1 MKTNF
6 TIPLKVLSTLFIL
19 ACSDV
24 AYAQIPN
31 PPIAKQ
37 AKPGVTN
44 NIWNINATWSTVTEA
59 TGYELDVSLDNFSTF
74 VTGYNSKVKT
84 NTADYISGLVAA
96 TTYKFRVRATNGS
109 GASSNSNVIEV
120 TTGASGSLQTVVP
133 KAGKNVSSTG
143 FTAEW
148 NTMAGATG
156 YQLDISADNFATF
169 LAGYNSKSIGAT
181 STEIVTGLMA
191 TTTYQYRLRTVNGS
205 GISANSSVT
214 NVTTLDTNPNTS
226 QMLDITFDTDGLV
239 TTAINAGQDYI
250 NSIAIQSDGKIV
262 AAGAATVGGTKVF
275 ALARYN
281 TDGSLD
287 NTFGTGGI
295 VTTAIG
301 SFDAASAVAIQ
312 PDGKIVAA
320 GASFGATLDFAVV
333 RYNSNGTL
341 DNTFDTDGIVLAPI
355 GTGNDVAGAIVI
367 QTDGKIVLGGSAI
380 ISNVKQFA
388 LARFNTNGSLD
399 NTFDTDGVTIT
410 AFGTADSEIKSIAI
424 QTDGKIVATGTG
436 SDGFA
441 LARYNADG
449 SLDITFDVDGKITS
463 DAGAGKS
470 IVLQTDGKIVTVV
483 DANKV
488 FGLVRYTTNG
498 MLDNTFGT
506 SGKVITQFVGEAVSS
521 SLVLQPDGKII
532 VAGNSWTP
540 ASILDFALARYLTN
554 GNLDTSFG
562 TGGKLYTDMGAGG
575 NVITSVVL
583 QADGKIVVGGSI
595 NIGTTSDFALA
606 RYIGTGGVDTT
617 PPTVT
622 ITSTSTDPTNTSPIA
637 VTITFSET
645 VTGFVIGDIGVT
657 NGTAGTFVA
666 VSGTVYTA
674 NITPTAPGIVTV
686 SVAASVATDAA
697 TNGNTAAV
705 NLTIVFDNVTPTVT
719 ITSTAVDPTN
729 VSPIPVTIT
738 FNETVTGF
746 VIGDIVVTNGTAGTF
761 VAVSGTVYTAN
772 ITPTAPG
779 IVTVSVAA
787 SVATDAATNGNTAA
801 VNLTI
806 VFDNVTPTVTIT
818 STAVDPTNVS
828 PIPVTITFNE
838 TVTGFV
844 IGDIVVTNGTA
855 GTFVAVSGTVY
866 TANITPVAE
875 GVVSVSIA
883 AAIATDGAGN
893 NNLAAASF
901 NITYSTT
908 VKLDQTITFNVLSA
922 KTLGDAPFT
931 ISATATSNLAVT
943 YSPSAKITISGSQVT
958 LVAAG
963 QATIKAQQAG
973 NTTFNAAPVVG
984 QMFCIN
990 PAKPTVTMSND
1001 NTEAPLLTSS
1011 AASGNQWYKDGT
1023 AISGATNATL
1033 TVAAAGVY
1041 SVESTVEQCKSTRSN
1056 DFPMIV
1062 TGDISGS
1069 LTNTNRLQISPNP
1082 SHGWVVIQLPGEG
1095 KKDVGIFSVN
1105 GLILESKS
1113 TEQSQITLDNSAYG
1127 NGLYIIRVN
1136 TTKGIYYGKFIKD

>member
-6 TIPLKVLSTLFIL
+6 IIPLKVLSTLFIL
-19 ACSDV
+19 VCSDL

-31 PPIAKQ
+31 APLARQ
-37 AKPGVTN
+37 ATPGVIN

-59 TGYELDVSLDNFSTF
+59 TGYELDVSFDNFSTF
-74 VTGYNSKVKT
+74 VTGYSSKVKT
-84 NTADYISGLVAA
+84 NTAEYISGLAAA

-133 KAGKNVSSTG
+133 NKGKNVSSTG
-143 FTAEW
+143 FTTDW

-156 YQLDISADNFATF
+156 YQLDVSADNFATF

-181 STEIVTGLMA
+181 STEIVTGLTA

-205 GISANSSVT
+205 GISANSSVI
-214 NVTTLDTNPNTS
+214 NVTTLDANPNTS
-226 QMLDITFDTDGLV
+226 QMLDITFDADGLV

-262 AAGAATVGGTKVF
+262 AAGAAKVGTATVF

-312 PDGKIVAA
+312 PDGKIVAV
-320 GASFGATLDFAVV
+320 GTSFGATLDFAVV

-341 DNTFDTDGIVLAPI
+341 DNTFDTDGIVLVPI
-355 GTGNDVAGAIVI
+355 GTGNDGAGAIVI
-367 QTDGKIVLGGSAI
+367 QTDGKIVLGGSAT

-410 AFGTADSEIKSIAI
+410 AFGTTDSEIKSIAI
-424 QTDGKIVATGTG
+424 QTDGKIVATGAG

-449 SLDITFDVDGKITS
+449 SLDNTFDVDGKITS
-463 DAGAGKS
+463 DAGTGKS
-470 IVLQTDGKIVTVV
+470 VVLQTDGKIVTAV

-498 MLDNTFGT
+498 ILDNTFGT
-506 SGKVITQFVGEAVSS
+506 SGKVITQFVGDALSS

-532 VAGNSWTP
+532 VAGYSWTP
-540 ASILDFALARYLTN
+540 VSFLDFALARYLTN

-562 TGGKLYTDMGAGG
+562 TGGKVYTEMGAGG
-575 NVITSVVL
+575 NVITSVAL

-617 PPTVT
+617 PPTVI
-622 ITSTSTDPTNTSPIA
+622 ITSTSPNPTNTSPIA
-637 VTITFSET
+637 VTITFSEI
-645 VTGFVIGDIGVT
+645 VTGFVVGDIGVT
-657 NGTAGTFVA
+657 NGTAGTFVV

-674 NITPTAPGIVTV
+674 NITPTAQGTVTV
-686 SVAASVATDAA
+686 SVAAGVATDAT

-705 NLTIVFDNVTPTVT
+705 NLTRVFDNVAPTVT
-719 ITSTAVDPTN
+719 ITSTASDPTN

-738 FNETVTGF
+738 FSETVTGF
-746 VIGDIVVTNGTAGTF
+746 VVGDIGVTNGTAGTF
-761 VAVSGTVYTAN
+761 VPVSGTVYAAN
-772 ITPTAPG
+772 ITPGAFG
-779 IVTVSVAA
+779 LVSVSVAA
-787 SVATDAATNGNTAA
+787 AVASD
-801 VNLTI
+801 V
-806 VFDNVTPTVTIT
+806 
-818 STAVDPTNVS
+818 
-828 PIPVTITFNE
+828 
-838 TVTGFV
+838 
-844 IGDIVVTNGTA
+844 
-855 GTFVAVSGTVY
+855 
-866 TANITPVAE
+866 
-875 GVVSVSIA
+875 
-883 AAIATDGAGN
+883 AGN
-893 NNLAAASF
+893 NNLASVSLSR
-901 NITYSTT
+901 NYSST
-908 VKLDQTITFNVLSA
+908 VKSDQTITFNVISA

-963 QATIKAQQAG
+963 LASIKAQQAG
-973 NTTFNAAPVVG
+973 NATFNAAPDVS
-984 QMFCIN
+984 QTFCIN

-1001 NTEAPLLTSS
+1001 NTESPLLTSS
-1011 AASGNQWYKDGT
+1011 AASGNQWFKDGT

-1033 TVAAAGVY
+1033 TVTAAGVY
-1041 SVESTVEQCKSTRSN
+1041 SVESTVEQCKSTKSN

-1062 TGDISGS
+1062 TGDISVS
-1069 LTNTNRLQISPNP
+1069 LPVTNRLQISPNP

-1095 KKDVGIFSVN
+1095 KKDVGILSVN
-1105 GLILESKS
+1105 GLTIESK
-1113 TEQSQITLDNSAYG
+1113 TTDQSQITIDNSAYG
-1127 NGLYIIRVN
+1127 NGLYIVRVN
-1136 TTKGIYYGKFIKD
+1136 TAKGIYYGKFIKD